1 LPLRVRSFQAY
12 KILTLRQF
20 IEGERELGA
29 GRFQRSSFLEA
40 GRLMMAA
47 KDWPWVTR
55 FDVR

>member
-1 LPLRVRSFQAY
+1 
-12 KILTLRQF
+12 LRQF

-40 GRLMMAA
+40 GRLMVAA